1 LETNVLADIEKSIEK
16 NTVRQLKRFLS
27 YEKNVKLCNL
37 SSGFAIQLSKIVID
51 EDAYSSDER
60 AAALELVF
68 CELMNTQWNV
78 LENEKANDVFYPKTP
93 TKLDLYLKIT
103 DSRRPI
109 EERATHLMVL
119 KEVSKK
125 HVLWFKEISS
135 YRTGEQSDKMDE
147 TYQKTLLEVMDKI
160 REIHPEFHEVGEFV
174 EISSLNSMQE
184 EHERVLGQC
193 EADIEYA
200 EDRAERAHARLK
212 KVEEERTSLS
222 RQLNTERENGGKL
235 RQERSERIA
244 AQRKLKEL
252 QRAFELLQTEHV
264 KTERRLRDMAAV
276 LVKKESDRTTVWD
289 LSDIKAMTPEKLLG
303 VESVDF
309 TRENL
314 AACRRRFANVVHPD
328 RARGLPDWTEALFA
342 ELMKL
347 VNEASEVT
355 QKNKSNT

>member
-1 LETNVLADIEKSIEK
+1 METNVLADIEKSIEN

-27 YEKNVKLCNL
+27 YEKDVKLGNL
-37 SSGFAIQLSKIVID
+37 SSEFAIQLSKIVID
-51 EDAYSSDER
+51 EEAFSSDER

-68 CELMNTQWNV
+68 CELMSSQWNV
-78 LENEKANDVFYPKTP
+78 LETEKANDVFYPKTP

-135 YRTGEQSDKMDE
+135 YRTRQQPNKTDE
-147 TYQKTLLEVMDKI
+147 TYQTTLHEVMDKI
-160 REIHPEFHEVGEFV
+160 RESHPEFREVGEFV
-174 EISSLNSMQE
+174 EVSFLNSMRQ

-212 KVEEERTSLS
+212 KAEEERTSLS

-252 QRAFELLQTEHV
+252 QRAFEILQTEHV

-276 LVKKESDRTTVWD
+276 LGKKESDSTIVWG
-289 LSDIKAMTPEKLLG
+289 LRDIKAMTPEKLLG
-303 VESVDF
+303 VKSVDF

-314 AACRRRFANVVHPD
+314 AACRRRFANVIHPD
-328 RARGLPDWTEALFA
+328 RARGLPGWTEALFA

-355 QKNKSNT
+355 KKNKRNT